1 MKYFKIL
8 SKENIIITTLAFYI
22 FFWDMFLT
30 LGIKFDIRFVL
41 FIISFFLIKEIL
53 NDLKKNNYNFVYLSI
68 FIFFFLTIHSFFV
81 GNLLNIKF
89 FFSICFL
96 LYIFGIA
103 YYYNQIILKNKKK
116 IILLF
121 IYLFLISIFTH
132 YMIGFSSNPEPFS
145 CGGLKNF
152 FGGKN
157 SFDNP
162 LFLIHFLSSYSFFQ

>member
-68 FIFFFLTIHSFFV
+68 FIFFFLTIHSF
-81 GNLLNIKF
+81 LL
-89 FFSICFL
+89 
-96 LYIFGIA
+96 GI
-103 YYYNQIILKNKKK
+103 Y
-116 IILLF
+116 
-121 IYLFLISIFTH
+121 
-132 YMIGFSSNPEPFS
+132 
-145 CGGLKNF
+145 
-152 FGGKN
+152 
-157 SFDNP
+157 
-162 LFLIHFLSSYSFFQ
+162 